1 MAKRAFAATQRSVFP
16 SNDWAEV
23 AVCFFPKSSKTN
35 GWRHLAG
42 ALHPGSQKDV
52 ENVLERR
59 RPARR
64 RGPSERLGLATV
76 IEGFA
81 RAV

>member
-16 SNDWAEV
+16 SAIGRRSLSV
-23 AVCFFPKSSKTN
+23 FFRRAAKTN

-64 RGPSERLGLATV
+64 RGPSERLATV
-76 IEGFA
+76 NEGFA